1 MLNLIEPW
9 LVFRPDLSKEM
20 IKEFK
25 PALRFL
31 GIFVGLYLVLNFL
44 YGWWI
49 ERYDVADPATVLVTK
64 QSSWL
69 LNVMGEETYTKPK
82 LNTRTISIY
91 KGSRIV
97 VNVFEGCNGI
107 NVAIVFISFMLAF
120 GGDRKKII
128 WFIPLG
134 LVLIHFANLLRVSGL
149 FLVAEYFEQ
158 YFYYVHKYAFTA
170 SIYVMV
176 FLLWWIWIEKINGI
190 SVRKAISHDKS

>member
-1 MLNLIEPW
+1 MLNLIEP
-9 LVFRPDLSKEM
+9 LPVFRHDPYANM

-31 GIFVGLYLVLNFL
+31 GIFVGLYLVLNVL

-49 ERYDVADPATVLVTK
+49 ERYDVADPATVWVTK
-64 QSSWL
+64 QSSWV
-69 LNVMGEETYTKPK
+69 LNLIGENTYTKPR
-82 LNTRTISIY
+82 LNTRTISIF

-107 NVAIVFISFMLAF
+107 NVAIVFVAFMAAF
-120 GGDRKKII
+120 GGDRKKIL

-149 FLVAEYFEQ
+149 FLVAEYVEQ

-190 SVRKAISHDKS
+190 SVRKAISSNKS

>member
-1 MLNLIEPW
+1 
-9 LVFRPDLSKEM
+9 M

-31 GIFVGLYLVLNFL
+31 GIFVGLYLALNVL

-69 LNVMGEETYTKPK
+69 LNAMGEETYTKPK
-82 LNTRTISIY
+82 LNTRTISIF

-107 NVAIVFISFMLAF
+107 NVAIVFVAFMVAF
-120 GGDRKKII
+120 GGDRKKIM

-149 FLVAEYFEQ
+149 YLVAEYFEQ

-190 SVRKAISHDKS
+190 SVRKAISSDKS